1 MKYRHKKI
9 KIVHPRLKT
18 VQSSKFTLPLPCG
31 IVIATAEKGGTGM
44 QEIKI
49 TGNKSGLRVLID
61 EPPDVGQLHDD
72 DFNVW
77 ASALDLTLSEHIQ
90 NYYKY
95 KSRDKPK
102 AKEGVGKK

>member
-1 MKYRHKKI
+1 
-9 KIVHPRLKT
+9 
-18 VQSSKFTLPLPCG
+18 
-31 IVIATAEKGGTGM
+31 M

-49 TGNKSGLRVLID
+49 PSNKTGLVLLVDDI
-61 EPPDVGQLHDD
+61 PNVGQLHDD

-102 AKEGVGKK
+102 VKEGVSKK

>member
-1 MKYRHKKI
+1 
-9 KIVHPRLKT
+9 
-18 VQSSKFTLPLPCG
+18 
-31 IVIATAEKGGTGM
+31 M

-49 TGNKSGLRVLID
+49 PSNKTGLVLLVDDI
-61 EPPDVGQLHDD
+61 PDVGQLHDD

-102 AKEGVGKK
+102 VKEGVIKK

>member
-1 MKYRHKKI
+1 
-9 KIVHPRLKT
+9 
-18 VQSSKFTLPLPCG
+18 
-31 IVIATAEKGGTGM
+31 M

-49 TGNKSGLRVLID
+49 AGNKTGLQVLID
-61 EPPDVGQLHDD
+61 EPPDVGLLHND

-102 AKEGVGKK
+102 GKEGVGKK